1 MAGNKKSVKSGFM
14 QGLQKGVNRTV
25 GGQNQKQVNN
35 PLQHCRPPDKLLPLA
50 LATDKERLANMRILI
65 TGGAGFIGS
74 TLIRELIRSTGHEVL
89 NLDKLTYAGN
99 LESLTSIANDTR
111 YEFVQADIVEQERV
125 SAVMARFQPHA
136 IMHLA
141 AESHVDRSIDGPA
154 QFIQTN
160 IVGTYSLLEAARG
173 YWQNLAEP
181 EKSAFR
187 FHHISTDEVYGDL
200 HGVADLFTETTP
212 YAPSSP
218 YSASKAASDHLV
230 RAWHRT
236 YGLPVLLSN
245 CSNNYGPF
253 HFPEKLI
260 PLVILN
266 ALAGKPL
273 PVYGNGLQVRDW
285 LFVEDH
291 AQALLKVVTEGKVG
305 ETYNI
310 GGHNE
315 QRNIDVVRS
324 ICRLLEELAPHKPE
338 GVVQYADLITF
349 VHDRPGHDL
358 RYAID
363 AGKIERELGWVPQET
378 FESGLR
384 KTVQWYLNN
393 LDWCR
398 RVQDGSY
405 QGERLGA
412 LHPSELLA

>member
-1 MAGNKKSVKSGFM
+1 
-14 QGLQKGVNRTV
+14 
-25 GGQNQKQVNN
+25 
-35 PLQHCRPPDKLLPLA
+35 
-50 LATDKERLANMRILI
+50 MRILV

-74 TLIRELIRSTGHEVL
+74 ALIRHLIRDTRHEVL

-99 LESLTSIANDTR
+99 LESLGSIENDPR
-111 YEFVQADIVEQERV
+111 YRFLQADIADRQAVDRV
-125 SAVMARFQPHA
+125 LAEFQPDA

-154 QFIQTN
+154 AFIETN
-160 IVGTYSLLEAARG
+160 IVGTYQLLEATRA
-173 YWQNLAEP
+173 YWSGLP
-181 EKSAFR
+181 EERREAFR

-200 HGVADLFTETTP
+200 HGVDDLFLESTP

-230 RAWHRT
+230 RAWQRT
-236 YGLPVLLSN
+236 YGLPTLVTN
-245 CSNNYGPF
+245 CSNNYGPY

-266 ALAGKPL
+266 ALEGKPL
-273 PVYGNGLQVRDW
+273 PVYGDGSQIRDW

-291 AQALLKVVTEGKVG
+291 ARALLEVVTRGKVG

-315 QRNIDVVRS
+315 QKNIDVVRG
-324 ICRLLEELAPHKPE
+324 ICALLEELAPGKPAGIE
-338 GVVQYADLITF
+338 RYDALITF
-349 VHDRPGHDL
+349 VKDRPGHDQ

-363 AGKIERELGWVPQET
+363 AGKIERELGWVPRET
-378 FESGLR
+378 FHSGLR
-384 KTVQWYLNN
+384 KTVQWYLDN

-398 RVQDGSY
+398 HVQDGSY
-405 QGERLGA
+405 QRERLGA
-412 LHPSELLA
+412 VETHQ